1 MQRDRGSAAPSTASA
16 LACRKTGHF
25 IVQLPPTAGG
35 PLDLNGGPPWRDTR
49 GNQMRM
55 TPQERETI
63 KRMAADGYTMMQIGK
78 ALNRVPSWVWDRVY
92 EMRKRGEI
100 VGRDGSISLATVS
113 ILETPSDLTN
123 ADYYA
128 GKAALSAA
136 GLA

>member
-1 MQRDRGSAAPSTASA
+1 
-16 LACRKTGHF
+16 
-25 IVQLPPTAGG
+25 
-35 PLDLNGGPPWRDTR
+35 
-49 GNQMRM
+49 MRM

-78 ALNRVPSWVWDRVY
+78 VINRVPSWVWDRVY

-100 VGRDGSISLATVS
+100 VGRDGSVTLPKLSF
-113 ILETPSDLTN
+113 LETPDNLTN